1 MIYFNGNGVNQN
13 YDLSFN
19 YFKIG
24 ADKNN
29 PLALNMLG
37 YIYEKGLVKNVAYK
51 KAMECYK
58 CAYENGL
65 KLGAY
70 NYARFFE
77 NGVAV
82 EQNFDVAFKY
92 YYASWDSTNPMSLN
106 KIRMCY
112 YNGFGVEQSKEK
124 GDEMHY
130 LMNNVDA
137 WNRLDY
143 YRKGYFDNALSSN
156 WELDE
161 PKI

>member
-1 MIYFNGNGVNQN
+1 
-13 YDLSFN
+13 
-19 YFKIG
+19 
-24 ADKNN
+24 
-29 PLALNMLG
+29 
-37 YIYEKGLVKNVAYK
+37 
-51 KAMECYK
+51 
-58 CAYENGL
+58 
-65 KLGAY
+65 
-70 NYARFFE
+70 
-77 NGVAV
+77 
-82 EQNFDVAFKY
+82 
-92 YYASWDSTNPMSLN
+92 MSLN